1 MLLLDPRKPRVFQL
15 PGLRKDAAEHLTQT
29 LVGEP
34 NTAQKLRTAAAD
46 ELATEHR
53 HRDSLHLIVDSGP
66 DCGTVFTLPRGDSLI
81 GRGPGRIQINDP
93 TMSREH
99 ALIRVAATGITIS
112 ELDGELSVNGER
124 TASATITDADT
135 VLAGDTTLR
144 LVVGTQRRH
153 GTAPLPHRLD
163 VSVQAPP
170 KFPWLGLVMAVAP
183 LGIGIALWLV
193 LGSWFMLVF
202 GALGVLTG
210 SFMVG
215 QNIAERRRYNRRLR
229 QQGLR
234 HIETLNHNAPTPA
247 RIIASWHQT
256 LGRQTSAKTVNAPA
270 ESTRDRWGK
279 FGATSH
285 GTDSVS
291 LRVGTVSER
300 RLGLTVNGEP
310 TSIKLSRGIG
320 REPYDWPAV
329 LHLQP
334 GESVRI
340 VGPPAQCLGILRA
353 LLVSF
358 MERGIPAGW
367 NLQVPVSS
375 RIPARLLGV
384 SAVRLDNA
392 IQPHECLLVP
402 STPGAEPITVQ
413 VESRSARTH
422 DQTAGPDEWIITCS
436 KNTQQ
441 TLSATLAHDGSQQL
455 FQPDSISFE
464 ALDHA
469 SVLFK
474 AATDPQQGAEPL
486 PAAAPAKASVPTN
499 SEEPTK
505 AVPRHSAATVLGTRS
520 DGAPLAVDIVKDGPH
535 ALIAGTTGSGK
546 SELLRSWVLGLT
558 QRYSPEHLRLALVDF
573 KGGTSFSEFTSLP
586 HVETCV
592 TDLDGSEIF
601 RIVEALRIEM
611 TRREKLLKGAGAS
624 DVSELPEAPPRLIVM
639 IDEFRILAQDHPS
652 ILTDIMR
659 LATLGR
665 ALGLHLILAT
675 QRPQGIVTP
684 EIKAN
689 ISLTVCLRLVDTAD
703 SMSLIGSTAAAEIPA
718 SEPGRVIIASTG
730 SPLIHGMVE
739 PTSDAPSTV
748 RIGVRGPRVCDE
760 ASQEVSSHG
769 VPTLAERLERIMAQ
783 APQGLGD
790 VIIPPAL
797 PEILSPHDLDG
808 LYRLDDA
815 STRYGGAPTLGLI
828 TTPEMRVE
836 NFAPRAPY
844 SIGICGAE
852 GNEDAAVIRGLAH
865 ALSGQDEGRSARSVI
880 VLDGL
885 GTLEPTKHIW
895 GCYVGPHETSLA
907 TEVLRELKNGRYPHA
922 DVNARAGGYGEA
934 QKTTPPTLW
943 IISPSSWWAD
953 ASDRAATYREHTV
966 RELALKGTVGVIIN
980 GGRDLATS
988 RTFSTLAHRIYLPYA
1003 VAEEARHVWPRIRPV
1018 PSIPGRGVL
1027 CSTATP
1033 PQGLSVQLPTADNE
1047 PRRDANPYR
1056 WGEKCTTPNIT
1067 STTRSAT
1074 SHRSPRST
1082 ATLTP
1087 ELRVSLVPTQ
1097 AATAIPAT
1105 PAGLVIGADALAR
1118 NELINQWC
1126 AGYTI
1131 KRINPERDD
1140 APEASED
1147 KIIWVVD
1154 NAEALTPAVIAR
1166 CERRIAE
1173 GQPIIFGAS
1182 TPTRLAYLMPW
1193 WRSTALSNSTV
1204 VIPPVAPSDFE
1215 PLNWRPPLTSSM
1227 QPHHVLVNINQETY
1241 RAVPLL

>member
-1 MLLLDPRKPRVFQL
+1 MLLLDPHQARVFHL

-34 NTAQKLRTAAAD
+34 NTGQKLRTAAAD
-46 ELATEHR
+46 ELAIEHR
-53 HRDSLHLIVDSGP
+53 HRDSLCLIVDSGP

-93 TMSREH
+93 AMSREH
-99 ALIRVAATGITIS
+99 ALIRVTATGITVS
-112 ELDGELSVNGER
+112 ELDGELSLNGER
-124 TASATITDADT
+124 TVSAAITDADA

-144 LVVGTQRRH
+144 LVVGTQRRR

-183 LGIGIALWLV
+183 LGIGIALWLA

-215 QNIAERRRYNRRLR
+215 QNIAERRRYRRRLR
-229 QQGLR
+229 RHGLQ
-234 HIETLNHNAPTPA
+234 HIETLKHNAPTPA

-256 LGRQTSAKTVNAPA
+256 LGQQTSGKTANAPA
-270 ESTRDRWGK
+270 ESTPDRWGK
-279 FGATSH
+279 FGATPH

-291 LRVGTVSER
+291 LRVGTVRER
-300 RLGLTVNGEP
+300 RLALTVNGEP
-310 TSIKLSRGIG
+310 TSIKLSGGIG
-320 REPYDWPAV
+320 GEPHEWPAV

-353 LLVSF
+353 VLVSF
-358 MERGIPAGW
+358 MERGLPAGW
-367 NLQVPVSS
+367 GLRIPASS
-375 RIPARLLGV
+375 RLPARLLGV
-384 SAVRLDNA
+384 SSVRLDNA
-392 IQPHECLLVP
+392 IQAHECLLIP
-402 STPGAEPITVQ
+402 PGPGAEPITVRI
-413 VESRSARTH
+413 ESRSARTH
-422 DQTAGPDEWIITCS
+422 DQTAGPEEWVITCS
-436 KNTQQ
+436 EDTQQ
-441 TLSATLAHDGSQQL
+441 TLSATLAHDGSQQY
-455 FQPDSISFE
+455 FYPDSIGFE

-474 AATDPQQGAEPL
+474 AATDPQQGAESLPDASL
-486 PAAAPAKASVPTN
+486 PAAAPAKTEA
-499 SEEPTK
+499 
-505 AVPRHSAATVLGTRS
+505 RHGAATVLGTRS

-558 QRYSPEHLRLALVDF
+558 ERYSPEHLRLALVDF
-573 KGGTSFSEFTSLP
+573 KGGTTFSDFASLP

-592 TDLDGSEIF
+592 TDLDGSEVF

-611 TRREKLLKGAGAS
+611 TRREKLLQSAGAS

-703 SMSLIGSTAAAEIPA
+703 SMSLIGTTAAAEIPA

-739 PTSDAPSTV
+739 PTSDAPTTV

-760 ASQEVSSHG
+760 VSREVSSDG

-783 APQGLGD
+783 APQRLGD
-790 VIIPPAL
+790 AIIPPAL
-797 PEILSPHDLDG
+797 PENLSPRDLEG
-808 LYRLDDA
+808 LYRLADA
-815 STRYGGAPTLGLI
+815 SAQSGSAPTLGLI

-836 NFAPRAPY
+836 NFTPQAPY

-865 ALSGQDEGRSARSVI
+865 ALSGQDEGQSARSVI

-885 GTLEPTKHIW
+885 GILESTKHMW
-895 GCYVGPHETSLA
+895 GCYVEPHETSLA

-922 DVNARAGGYGEA
+922 GVNTGA

-966 RELALKGTVGVIIN
+966 RELALKGAVGVIIN

-1027 CSTATP
+1027 CSTTTP
-1033 PQGLSVQLPTADNE
+1033 PQGLAVQLPTADNE
-1047 PRRDANPYR
+1047 PRRDANPHR
-1056 WGEKCTTPNIT
+1056 WGENCTTLNIA
-1067 STTRSAT
+1067 STTRSST
-1074 SHRSPRST
+1074 SHRSQRST

-1097 AATAIPAT
+1097 TATAIPAT

-1140 APEASED
+1140 APEASENQT
-1147 KIIWVVD
+1147 IWVVD

-1173 GQPIIFGAS
+1173 GQPTIFGAS

-1215 PLNWRPPLTSSM
+1215 PLNWRPPLTSST
-1227 QPHHVLVNINQETY
+1227 QPHHVLININQETY

>member
-1 MLLLDPRKPRVFQL
+1 MLLLDPHKPRIFHL

-29 LVGEP
+29 LVGES
-34 NTAQKLRTAAAD
+34 NTAQKLRTASAS

-53 HRDSLHLIVDSGP
+53 HRDSLRLIVDSGP
-66 DCGTVFTLPRGDSLI
+66 GCGTVFTLPRGDSLI

-93 TMSREH
+93 AMSREH
-99 ALIRVAATGITIS
+99 ALIRVTATGITIS

-124 TASATITDADT
+124 TDSAAITDADT

-144 LVVGTQRRH
+144 LVVGTQRRR
-153 GTAPLPHRLD
+153 GTALLPHRLD

-170 KFPWLGLVMAVAP
+170 KFPWLGLVMAIAP
-183 LGIGIALWLV
+183 LGIGIALWLA

-215 QNIAERRRYNRRLR
+215 QNIAERRRYRRRLR
-229 QQGLR
+229 QHGIQ
-234 HIETLNHNAPTPA
+234 HIETLKHNAPTPA

-256 LGRQTSAKTVNAPA
+256 LGRQTSGKTANAPA
-270 ESTRDRWGK
+270 ESTPDRWGK
-279 FGATSH
+279 FGATPH

-291 LRVGTVSER
+291 LRIGTVREC
-300 RLGLTVNGEP
+300 RLPLTANGEP
-310 TSIKLSRGIG
+310 TSIKMSRGIG
-320 REPYDWPAV
+320 REPHECPAV

-340 VGPPAQCLGILRA
+340 VGPPARCLGILRA
-353 LLVSF
+353 VLVSF

-367 NLQVPVSS
+367 TLRIPASS
-375 RIPARLLGV
+375 RLPARLLGV
-384 SAVRLDNA
+384 SAVRLDDA
-392 IQPHECLLVP
+392 IRPHECLLVP
-402 STPGAEPITVQ
+402 PTPGAEPITVR
-413 VESRSARTH
+413 VESRNARTH
-422 DQTAGPDEWIITCS
+422 DQGAGPDEWIITCS
-436 KNTQQ
+436 EDTQQ
-441 TLSATLAHDGSQQL
+441 TLSATLAHDGSKQV

-474 AATDPQQGAEPL
+474 AATDPQQGAESLPDASL
-486 PAAAPAKASVPTN
+486 PAAAPAKA
-499 SEEPTK
+499 E
-505 AVPRHSAATVLGTRS
+505 PRHSAATVLGTRC

-546 SELLRSWVLGLT
+546 SELLRAWVLGLT
-558 QRYSPEHLRLALVDF
+558 ERYSPEHLRLALVDF
-573 KGGTSFSEFTSLP
+573 KGGTTFSEFASLP

-592 TDLDGSEIF
+592 TDLDGSEVF

-611 TRREKLLKGAGAS
+611 TRREKLLNGAGVS
-624 DVSELPEAPPRLIVM
+624 DVSELPQAPPRLIVM

-718 SEPGRVIIASTG
+718 AEPGRVIIASTG

-739 PTSDAPSTV
+739 PTSDAPTTV
-748 RIGVRGPRVCDE
+748 HIGVRGPRVCDE
-760 ASQEVSSHG
+760 ASREVSSDG
-769 VPTLAERLERIMAQ
+769 VPTLAERLERIIAQ
-783 APQGLGD
+783 APQGLSD
-790 VIIPPAL
+790 VIIPAAL
-797 PEILSPHDLDG
+797 PEMLSPHDLDG

-815 STRYGGAPTLGLI
+815 SDRCGNSPALGLI
-828 TTPEMRVE
+828 TTPEMRIE
-836 NFAPRAPY
+836 NFAPRASY
-844 SIGICGAE
+844 SIGICGGE

-885 GTLEPTKHIW
+885 GTLESTKHIW

-922 DVNARAGGYGEA
+922 GGKAGHGGKASVGGYTGG

-953 ASDRAATYREHTV
+953 ASDRAATYREQTV

-1003 VAEEARHVWPRIRPV
+1003 VAEEARHVWPRFRPV

-1033 PQGLSVQLPTADNE
+1033 PQGLAVQLPTANNE
-1047 PRRDANPYR
+1047 PRRDANPHR
-1056 WGEKCTTPNIT
+1056 WGENCTTPNIA
-1067 STTRSAT
+1067 STTQSAT
-1074 SHRSPRST
+1074 SHRSQRST
-1082 ATLTP
+1082 AALTP

-1097 AATAIPAT
+1097 TATAIPAT

-1147 KIIWVVD
+1147 KTIWVVD
-1154 NAEALTPAVIAR
+1154 NAEALTPTVITR

-1215 PLNWRPPLTSSM
+1215 PLNWRPPLTSTT